1 MAIVVALTVGAGVPA
16 WANGVTERVS
26 LSSSG
31 KQGNLE
37 SEQALDADA
46 MTDDGRYVV
55 FQSLASNLVP
65 NDTNGAYDVFLRD
78 RRTRQTLRVSVSST
92 GGQGSQGSSRGTI
105 SADARY
111 VAFDSD
117 ADDLVPND
125 TNGQGD
131 IFVRDLTTGTTQ
143 RVNVGTDG
151 SQANGSSY
159 GSAISANGRY
169 VVFASNATNLVS
181 GDTNG
186 SQDIFVR
193 DRKTGTTS
201 RVSVGTR
208 GRQANGGS
216 FAGIVSADGRFVVFS
231 SDATNLVAHDTNL
244 SPDVFVRDRQLGTTA
259 RVNVGAGGVE
269 AAPGSFSFGTDL
281 AAGGRYVAFQSDA
294 GNLVAGDANGATDV
308 FVRDRKRKLT
318 DRVVLAP
325 TGAPLDPGS
334 FGGSLSASGR
344 FVAVSSRGSAR
355 GSADAYVIDRHSG
368 KTRLLN
374 APLAGYPQQVAAS
387 TAVAISA
394 DGRRAC
400 FDSSAS
406 NLVPGDTNETLDV
419 FVRNLSAW

>member
-1 MAIVVALTVGAGVPA
+1 MYDVEVEACSYGYCRSLDCGYRCPA
-16 WANGVTERVS
+16 RANGVTERVS
-26 LSSSG
+26 VGSG
-31 KQGNLE
+31 GQQGNLE
-37 SEQALDADA
+37 SDQALDADA

-55 FQSLASNLVP
+55 FQSWASNLVP

-78 RRTRQTLRVSVSST
+78 RGTRQTLRVSVSST
-92 GGQGSQGSSRGTI
+92 GGQGSQGSFGGAI

-117 ADDLVPND
+117 ADD
-125 TNGQGD
+125 
-131 IFVRDLTTGTTQ
+131 
-143 RVNVGTDG
+143 
-151 SQANGSSY
+151 
-159 GSAISANGRY
+159 
-169 VVFASNATNLVS
+169 
-181 GDTNG
+181 
-186 SQDIFVR
+186 
-193 DRKTGTTS
+193 
-201 RVSVGTR
+201 
-208 GRQANGGS
+208 
-216 FAGIVSADGRFVVFS
+216 
-231 SDATNLVAHDTNL
+231 
-244 SPDVFVRDRQLGTTA
+244 
-259 RVNVGAGGVE
+259 
-269 AAPGSFSFGTDL
+269 
-281 AAGGRYVAFQSDA
+281 
-294 GNLVAGDANGATDV
+294 LVAGDANGATDV

-325 TGAPLDPGS
+325 TGAPPDPGS

-355 GSADAYVIDRHSG
+355 GSADAYVIDRRSG

-400 FDSSAS
+400 FGSSAS